1 VATDIQVRGVSEELA
16 AAAKA
21 EAQATNRSLSAY
33 VRDLIRVDL
42 ALSEARRR
50 NQQVLAELAADP
62 DRPRLSRD
70 SVATALAEAR
80 RDLDP
85 T

>member
-1 VATDIQVRGVSEELA
+1 MATDIQVRGVDEELA

-21 EAQATNRSLSAY
+21 QAMATNRSFSAY

-42 ALSEARRR
+42 AEARRR
-50 NQQVLAELAADP
+50 NQRVLEELAADP

-70 SVATALAEAR
+70 STAAALTEAR
-80 RDLDP
+80 RDLDAR
-85 T
+85 